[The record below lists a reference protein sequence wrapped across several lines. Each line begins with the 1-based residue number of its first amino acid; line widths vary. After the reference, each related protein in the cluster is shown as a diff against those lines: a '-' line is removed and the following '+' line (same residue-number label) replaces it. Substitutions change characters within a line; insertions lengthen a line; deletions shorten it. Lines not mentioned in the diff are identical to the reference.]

1 MQTCQLC
8 IGHSI
13 IGPWRLTDNY
23 MASFPETFRFGE
35 FAGSLL
41 WLVFWIIVIVTL
53 VGLPLIFIVLFY
65 VPLPEIDGEVLT
77 PYLFL
82 TSILYPQSMVPVIE
96 TLLDSTLF
104 KVAVFPGFTYGALIA
119 AATIFIERKFLAK
132 MQLIVGPLYA
142 GKIEGILQLMADGL
156 KLLSKEIIVP
166 SGADKIIFWAAP
178 IAFVATAAAVIAVIP
193 AAPGWVVADI
203 DVGLLAVFAILGF
216 FPLIALLFSWASNS
230 KYPFIGGLRALHQ
243 MIAFEIPFILSA
255 LSVVLLSGTLNLTD
269 VVESQIQS
277 YWFILFLPISAFV
290 FYISSLAELERVPF
304 DLPEA
309 EAEIVAGWLTETSG
323 MIYGLI
329 QLGTY
334 IKLYALAALFVVL
347 FLGGWAGPQ
356 IFPAQIMPESE
367 ETIIPVIYDATIANA
382 IFWFTLKTFGIIL
395 LMLLPRGISPRIR
408 IDILLH
414 TGWYKLIVLA
424 FINMFIDV
432 ALIYGGVLGPG
443 GLLVR

>member
-1 MQTCQLC
+1 
-8 IGHSI
+8 
-13 IGPWRLTDNY
+13 
-23 MASFPETFRFGE
+23 MASYPQNFRFGE
-35 FAGSLL
+35 FVGSLI
-41 WLVFWIIVIVTL
+41 WLIFWILVIVAL
-53 VGLPLIFIVLFY
+53 VGLPLIFIILFY
-65 VPLPEIDGEVLT
+65 VPLPQMDGRVLT

-82 TSILYPQSMVPVIE
+82 TSILYPQSAIPLIG
-96 TLLDSTLF
+96 TLIHGTLF
-104 KVAVFPGFTYGALIA
+104 KVAVFPGFTYAALIA

-132 MQLIVGPLYA
+132 MQLRVGPLYA
-142 GKIEGILQLMADGL
+142 GKIEGILQLIADGL
-156 KLLSKEIIVP
+156 KLVSKEIIIP
-166 SGADKIIFWAAP
+166 SGADKLIFWAAP
-178 IAFVATAAAVIAVIP
+178 IAYVATAAAVVALIP
-193 AAPGWVVADI
+193 AGPGWVVADI

-243 MIAFEIPFILSA
+243 LIAFEIPFLLSA
-255 LSVVLLSGTLNLTD
+255 LSVVILSGTLNLTG
-269 VVESQIQS
+269 VVDSQIQS
-277 YWFILFLPISAFV
+277 YWFIFFLPISAFV
-290 FYISSLAELERVPF
+290 FYISSLAELERIPF

-323 MIYGLI
+323 MIYGLL
-329 QLGTY
+329 QLGSY
-334 IKLYALAALFVVL
+334 IKTYALAALFVIL

-356 IFPAQIMPESE
+356 IFPKEIMLGFSG
-367 ETIIPVIYDATIANA
+367 TAVNA

-424 FINMFIDV
+424 FINMFV
-432 ALIYGGVLGPG
+432 ALALIYGGVLGPG